1 MAPDQKLMAVA
12 VNTASNFEASTP
24 QALGVTFPSLLSAA
38 APSGMSVHHCQTDP
52 RRLGRRMARS
62 TASTSCLMESAMVW
76 RAGSPSCMRA
86 RSSASSLMRLKGAV
100 SEKSGDG
107 GTPRAYT
114 GAKDS
119 VCQILNGLALEP
131 AKW

>member
-1 MAPDQKLMAVA
+1 M
-12 VNTASNFEASTP
+12 
-24 QALGVTFPSLLSAA
+24 
-38 APSGMSVHHCQTDP
+38 
-52 RRLGRRMARS
+52 
-62 TASTSCLMESAMVW
+62 SCLMESAMVW

-86 RSSASSLMRLKGAV
+86 RSSASSLMRFKGPV

-114 GAKDS
+114 AAKGS
-119 VCQILNGLALEP
+119 VCQVFNGLALEP